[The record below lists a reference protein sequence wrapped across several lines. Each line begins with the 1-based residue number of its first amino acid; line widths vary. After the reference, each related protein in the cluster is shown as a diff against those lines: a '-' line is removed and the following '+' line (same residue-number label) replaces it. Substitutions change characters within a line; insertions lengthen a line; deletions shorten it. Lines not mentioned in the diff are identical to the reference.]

1 MNEIKRELFEPFIK
15 KLLEANKTINLISR
29 ATNPDEIFS
38 KHIYDSLK
46 IADFLDFSKIKNIL
60 DIGSGGGI
68 PGIPLAIAFPEIKVT
83 LLDSTGKKMRA
94 AKQIATDLNLKNV
107 TTITGRAEEKA
118 FDPNLREKF
127 DVVTARAVAKLPELL
142 KYAMPFVKIGGF
154 FVAYKGRNYEEEL
167 SQSKNAIRIFG
178 AKLSK
183 IHKYTLLDNLGERV
197 YIIFE
202 NTHGAMQGAK
212 LALHNKEA

>member
-1 MNEIKRELFEPFIK
+1 MSEIKRELFEPFIK
-15 KLLEANKTINLISR
+15 KLLELNKSVNLISR
-29 ATNPDEIFS
+29 TTNPDEIFS

-46 IADFLDFSKIKNIL
+46 ITDFLDFSKIKNIL

-83 LLDSTGKKMRA
+83 LLDSTGKKMHA
-94 AKQIATDLNLKNV
+94 AMIIAAELKLKNV
-107 TTITGRAEEKA
+107 SAITGRAEEKA

-142 KYAMPFVKIGGF
+142 KYAMPFVKTGGH
-154 FVAYKGRNYEEEL
+154 FVAYKGRNYKEEL
-167 SQSKNAIRIFG
+167 ADSKKSLSKLG

-183 IHKYTLLDNLGERV
+183 IFPYALLDNLGERV

-202 NTHGAMQGAK
+202 NTHK
-212 LALHNKEA
+212 